1 MDGVKLLRHL
11 IEENNTDIRAY
22 VESVASGKPP
32 NMEEYRRLCGVIHG
46 LNLANEKIKHML
58 NMIERGE
65 DTDE

>member
-1 MDGVKLLRHL
+1 MDSVKLLRHL

-22 VESVASGKPP
+22 AESVASGKPS

-46 LNLANEKIKHML
+46 LTLANEKIKHML

>member
-1 MDGVKLLRHL
+1 
-11 IEENNTDIRAY
+11 
-22 VESVASGKPP
+22 
-32 NMEEYRRLCGVIHG
+32 MEEYRRLCGVIHG

>member
-1 MDGVKLLRHL
+1 MDRINLFRHL

-46 LNLANEKIKHML
+46 LTIANEKIKHML